1 MNQIVPFE
9 SSSVP
14 ALFAGLF
21 PLEKLGNVTGGY
33 PIISIKGK
41 IFTKVSGDDR
51 EILKKPG
58 EDDPASSIQVVILK
72 QNPHDSKVYY
82 KGNYT
87 EGSDEKP
94 LCYSN
99 NGLTPE
105 ADAVA
110 PQSKSCAVCPHN
122 QWGSRISDNGGK
134 GKSCADSRR
143 IAVAALGLPNDP
155 MLIRIPAASLKAYG
169 QYGDSLVK
177 RKVPYQLVVTQIGFD
192 YSVAHPALT
201 FKALGMVDEGAAQSI
216 VESAS
221 SSVVDRIVGLIP
233 SERSMEPRQ
242 QQEEFSSPA
251 PEVAP
256 VVVKPATVV
265 EGPSAEE
272 VAAKVAA
279 EAKAVKLANAK
290 AAAAKALAEAAA
302 LEAEEEEPVV
312 VAPVEAAPVAKPKPA
327 VVVEVSGDL
336 ASEIESA
343 LGGLDFDD

>member
-9 SSSVP
+9 SGKVP
-14 ALFAGLF
+14 AVFAGLF
-21 PLEKLGNVTGGY
+21 PLEKLGGVTGGY

-58 EDDPASSIQVVILK
+58 EEDPASSIQVVILK

-105 ADAVA
+105 ADSAE
-110 PQSKSCAVCPHN
+110 PQAKRCAVCPHN
-122 QWGSRISDNGGK
+122 EWGSRISDNGGK

-143 IAVAALGLPNDP
+143 IAVAALGLPEDP

-177 RKVPYQLVVTQIGFD
+177 RQVPYQLVVTQIGFD

-201 FKALGMVDEGAAQSI
+201 FKALGMVDEEAAKAIS
-216 VESAS
+216 EAANNA
-221 SSVVDRIVGLIP
+221 VVDRIVGLIP
-233 SERSMEPRQ
+233 SERSLETAQ
-242 QQEEFSSPA
+242 QATDEFSSPKVEA
-251 PEVAP
+251 EPK
-256 VVVKPATVV
+256 VKPV
-265 EGPSAEE
+265 
-272 VAAKVAA
+272 
-279 EAKAVKLANAK
+279 AKAVKEAPVVAPEEE
-290 AAAAKALAEAAA
+290 AKALAAKQKAEKLAKAKAALAA

-312 VAPVEAAPVAKPKPA
+312 AAPVAKPKPA

-343 LGGLDFDD
+343 LGGLDFDDE